1 MKSNELTFITFEPQ
15 NDHFIGFLSME
26 AVINHK
32 GDIEKLLH
40 HSIRLYEKYIKNI
53 RHLIKDI
60 QLAKAK
66 RKPIA
71 ARKIWEI
78 GDIIFKLKFELER
91 LSLELD
97 GLYDH
102 LVRDLKVKQK
112 WLEKVIIFRRYI
124 SDKKKIPVSLNWG
137 RCEKGT
143 RRIAERLTKGLPI
156 IDSK

>member
-1 MKSNELTFITFEPQ
+1 
-15 NDHFIGFLSME
+15 ME

-32 GDIEKLLH
+32 GDMENLLH
-40 HSIRLYEKYIKNI
+40 QSVRLYEKYIKNI

-60 QLAKAK
+60 QLTKAE

-78 GDIIFKLKFELER
+78 GDIIFKLKFELEKI
-91 LSLELD
+91 SLELD

-102 LVRDLKVKQK
+102 LVRDLEVKQK

>member
-1 MKSNELTFITFEPQ
+1 MKSNKLTFVAFEPQ
-15 NDHFIGFLSME
+15 NDHFKGFLSIE
-26 AVINHK
+26 AVMNHK
-32 GDIEKLLH
+32 GDIENLLNQ
-40 HSIRLYEKYIKNI
+40 SIRLYEKYIKNI

-78 GDIIFKLKFELER
+78 GDIIFKLKFELKR
-91 LSLELD
+91 ISLELD